1 MKTDIRIIKSKEAI
15 ENAFLS
21 LVEIHGYKAVSLT
34 EIAKKARVNR
44 NTIYLHY
51 GSKEGIVEQII
62 VDALAPV
69 VKDLDFMAFA
79 KARNNRRKI
88 EQIYEAIFNMFNDKI
103 ELYRVLLTDEQ
114 LLGFLYNEFKKL
126 RKGLLK
132 LFKPTVKNE
141 LGVDF
146 LLNGVFAVLS
156 NYTVYARGTAEE
168 NIKVLADFTILNLRK
183 LAY

>member
-1 MKTDIRIIKSKEAI
+1 MKTDLRIIKSKEAI

-21 LVEIHGYKAVSLT
+21 LVEVNGYKAVSLT
-34 EIAKKARVNR
+34 DIAKKARVNR

-62 VDALAPV
+62 VDAITPV
-69 VKDLDFMAFA
+69 LKDFDGTAFA

-88 EQIYEAIFNMFNDKI
+88 EQMYEAIFNMFSDKI

-114 LLGFLYNEFKKL
+114 LLGFLMNELKKL
-126 RKGLLK
+126 RKNLLK
-132 LFKPTVKNE
+132 VFKPTVKNE

-146 LLNGVFAVLS
+146 LLNGAFAILS

-168 NIKVLADFTILNLRK
+168 SIKVLTDFTMLNLRK
-183 LAY
+183 LI